1 MSAERAAMDQPLY
14 LVDSA
19 RRKLTL
25 EALVEACARRG
36 WSLMAAHVR
45 TNHVHIVVEA
55 NAMPEKI
62 MKDLKA
68 YASRRLDRSGL
79 DPQSRKR
86 WVRHGSTRY
95 LWKPK
100 QLSTAVRYVIEGQGK
115 PMDVFVAPGENAK
128 NHHSLTVAASE
139 ASVPARRVL
148 PGRQRRI
155 HHVSKLL
162 RIRRP
167 GVHIDG
173 SLSAE
178 ERAQHLNLG

>member
-1 MSAERAAMDQPLY
+1 MEARDISGNQNNFQLRCGTLSKVRASPWTC
-14 LVDSA
+14 S
-19 RRKLTL
+19 
-25 EALVEACARRG
+25 
-36 WSLMAAHVR
+36 
-45 TNHVHIVVEA
+45 
-55 NAMPEKI
+55 
-62 MKDLKA
+62 
-68 YASRRLDRSGL
+68 SR
-79 DPQSRKR
+79 P
-86 WVRHGSTRY
+86 
-95 LWKPK
+95 
-100 QLSTAVRYVIEGQGK
+100 
-115 PMDVFVAPGENAK
+115 ENAK
-128 NHHSLTVAASE
+128 NYHSLTVAASE